1 MKTFNLI
8 KLSGKASQIAVP
20 LSTEQNVQ
28 FQLDQ
33 IQNGRLEVIIDINMD
48 NIGKTVPDS

>member
-1 MKTFNLI
+1 MAIINLNMPDI
-8 KLSGKASQIAVP
+8 WQTEP
-20 LSTEQNVQ
+20 DREQNVQ

-48 NIGKTVPDS
+48 NIWKTMPDS